1 MKNYFLLALA
11 AIGFSTSV
19 MAQEISKNAI
29 GLRIGD
35 NDGLGTEITY
45 QRGLSDINRL
55 EIDLGFRSNSG
66 VDAIKLAGLY
76 QWVWNIDDGFN
87 WYAGLGAGFANY
99 SVDNRFGDD
108 FDEATF
114 VATNPNIARNNTK
127 IEEIDAR
134 LKDGLENDLG
144 KVKELIEELGIAC
157 PILAST

>member
-1 MKNYFLLALA
+1 MKNYFLLALV

-99 SVDNRFGDD
+99 SVDNKFGDD
-108 FDEATF
+108 FDETYLFAAGDVGIEYNF
-114 VATNPNIARNNTK
+114 DAPWLVSLDFRPEFGFGDLNNDADFDIALSVRYQF
-127 IEEIDAR
+127 
-134 LKDGLENDLG
+134 
-144 KVKELIEELGIAC
+144 
-157 PILAST
+157 